1 MFLGAQISLFNRI
14 IRKERNPEKHI
25 ISVQFGIYHRQE
37 DQRQRERVVNRKKVH
52 KYLATLLTVSRYIS
66 TAVREYASTWVH
78 HHHFQ
83 PFPLSPTPPKAPY
96 ERHFGPT
103 LIGYCNTSHKKPAI
117 FIFDPQAGNSP
128 LRHIQIYLKSSSCGA
143 IYYHCYFS
151 RFALLALLPFWSQNP
166 FPAHT
171 KRDWRLETGNWRRK
185 GKRPR
190 LLHSVHANTQTF
202 RQSQEKRQTDTCPTT
217 PCRSRAFGIIK
228 KNKRQRGENKEGAQ
242 ELEPERES
250 DNPTIRQ
257 SVRNQSGSRQPNFR
271 SSTEICKC
279 RTLLYGVVA
288 SFSFPGTAIPK
299 EETLRRTKARH
310 RLPWLLVHPLTIT
323 TSYSTESIR
332 SLTRSLW
339 VLPVNLLL
347 ADRRTGGNL
356 LCVPKT
362 LFFFSLLNLVF
373 SYADLR
379 HEPVTVT
386 HTDTQKPH
394 WPVPRLYH
402 DSTTTLPRCIFGLPP
417 FQKPET
423 PIHRLAPAWHI
434 LTTRTGTHARTH
446 ATEEDTYIHSPSHSL
461 THAPC
466 LLDTKSVHLLYCAVH
481 HCAYILYPTILL
493 IACGTGIRDWRYIS
507 ASGKSFI
514 PVSTIPVEPRPQP
527 LEQIHCPSTLRGK

>member
-1 MFLGAQISLFNRI
+1 MELSI
-14 IRKERNPEKHI
+14 I
-25 ISVQFGIYHRQE
+25 
-37 DQRQRERVVNRKKVH
+37 
-52 KYLATLLTVSRYIS
+52 T
-66 TAVREYASTWVH
+66 
-78 HHHFQ
+78 
-83 PFPLSPTPPKAPY
+83 
-96 ERHFGPT
+96 
-103 LIGYCNTSHKKPAI
+103 AI
-117 FIFDPQAGNSP
+117 FQDLHYWHYCLFG
-128 LRHIQIYLKSSSCGA
+128 LRTRSLRIQNKTG
-143 IYYHCYFS
+143 
-151 RFALLALLPFWSQNP
+151 
-166 FPAHT
+166 
-171 KRDWRLETGNWRRK
+171 DWRLETGNWRRK

-356 LCVPKT
+356 SFFVYPKP
-362 LFFFSLLNLVF
+362 FFFPSQLGLF
-373 SYADLR
+373 ICGSPPRTGHSD
-379 HEPVTVT
+379 T
-386 HTDTQKPH
+386 HGHTETTLACATTL
-394 WPVPRLYH
+394 PRLYH
-402 DSTTTLPRCIFGLPP
+402 DSPTLHFRSAPFSKAGNTDSPPCSGLAY
-417 FQKPET
+417 FDDEN
-423 PIHRLAPAWHI
+423 RD
-434 LTTRTGTHARTH
+434 ARTH
-446 ATEEDTYIHSPSHSL
+446 A
-461 THAPC
+461 
-466 LLDTKSVHLLYCAVH
+466 
-481 HCAYILYPTILL
+481 
-493 IACGTGIRDWRYIS
+493 RD
-507 ASGKSFI
+507 
-514 PVSTIPVEPRPQP
+514 
-527 LEQIHCPSTLRGK
+527 